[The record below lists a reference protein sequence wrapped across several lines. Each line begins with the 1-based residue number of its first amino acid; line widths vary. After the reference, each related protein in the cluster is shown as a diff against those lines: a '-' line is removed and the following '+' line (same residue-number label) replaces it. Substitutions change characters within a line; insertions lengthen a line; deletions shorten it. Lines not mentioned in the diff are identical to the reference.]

1 MEDLRRDPNWAR
13 HTTTEVGY
21 CSLGFSY
28 AAPSDIPRTTCAR
41 SYRVKIE
48 VHQYLAILE
57 HRDKSILV
65 VEFVPLHVLH
75 RMEFAWIRLNKQE
88 TSMLRVLPGI
98 GDWVL
103 VNGLPWGYGAFESPD
118 GKFLYYTKYPAVPGI
133 WRRPTSGGEETQV
146 LGGLEP
152 EFGAIGPS
160 SKRVSIISIPLQ
172 NQRLPFLTS
181 PAVKQLVCSS
191 SRPALPAKSRAW
203 HHRPMVELSS
213 IHSWML

>member
-160 SKRVSIISIPLQ
+160 SKRVSIIS
-172 NQRLPFLTS
+172 T
-181 PAVKQLVCSS
+181 
-191 SRPALPAKSRAW
+191 RP
-203 HHRPMVELSS
+203 
-213 IHSWML
+213 